1 MLTSLL
7 MLGTI
12 LAFSQHYRPN
22 QGANIPRGNFN
33 SIEVKS
39 DIEVV
44 LSNSSSSTVRIE
56 GPQKVVDKVSVRI
69 SGNTL
74 KLDMSGSYYSGQGRV
89 VAYVSVNDLR
99 AITLED
105 DARVLANDT
114 FEVDALYCV
123 LKDESTIDGL
133 SVVGNKVKIQ
143 AKNTSEASLR
153 VDVRDLIIDAVNL
166 ATVTVRG
173 TVEDVTVSKSVLSD
187 VNIDGLRETR
197 RESQPSRKPEPRRNS
212 YWR

>member
-1 MLTSLL
+1 M
-7 MLGTI
+7 
-12 LAFSQHYRPN
+12 
-22 QGANIPRGNFN
+22 
-33 SIEVKS
+33 
-39 DIEVV
+39 
-44 LSNSSSSTVRIE
+44 
-56 GPQKVVDKVSVRI
+56 
-69 SGNTL
+69 
-74 KLDMSGSYYSGQGRV
+74 
-89 VAYVSVNDLR
+89 
-99 AITLED
+99 
-105 DARVLANDT
+105 
-114 FEVDALYCV
+114 
-123 LKDESTIDGL
+123 
-133 SVVGNKVKIQ
+133 KIQ